1 MSDGDPGPRPR
12 LGFANLVSSLVR
24 WAMGLTVFLGFAVSA
39 WCASWVMGPRRFFP
53 VARAA
58 FRLMI
63 RAIGIRVEAEGA
75 GNLDQPRGFVMM
87 VNHTSF
93 LDHFVMATLMARH
106 MAGLEKAENFRV
118 PVYGSLIRWWG
129 NVPVVRED
137 PEQAREA
144 IRRAEGI
151 LAGGTAIGLAPE
163 GTRSRDGRLGPFKKG
178 GFHLARETKAPIVP
192 VSMLGMHEVNPDRKF
207 RIVPGTVKVIVHPPI
222 DSTEGT
228 LEELIARVRATI
240 ASVGI
245 PESDRQ

>member
-1 MSDGDPGPRPR
+1 MNAEERPRPR
-12 LGFANLVSSLVR
+12 LGLGNLLLSLAR
-24 WAMGLTVFLGFAVSA
+24 WGMGLSVFLGFAVLA
-39 WCASWVMGPRRFFP
+39 WFASWVIGPQRFFP
-53 VARAA
+53 VAQAA
-58 FRLMI
+58 LRLMI
-63 RAIGIRVEAEGA
+63 RVIGIRVEAEGA
-75 GNLDQPRGFVMM
+75 RHLDQPRGFVMM

-118 PVYGSLIRWWG
+118 PVYGSLVRWWG

-144 IRRAEGI
+144 IRRAEKI

-163 GTRSRDGRLGPFKKG
+163 GTRSKDGRLGPFKKG

-192 VSMLGMHEVNPDRKF
+192 VSMIGMHEINPDRKF

-228 LEELIARVRATI
+228 LDELVARVRETI

-245 PESDRQ
+245 PKRDQ